1 MTVEEFKGLLNEW
14 TSHSWLHNQDFRCD
28 GPTIGNNVIIYAG
41 AMILGDISIG
51 DNCIIGANSVVT
63 KSCPPNSILVGTPAK
78 IVGINE

>member
-1 MTVEEFKGLLNEW
+1 
-14 TSHSWLHNQDFRCD
+14 
-28 GPTIGNNVIIYAG
+28 
-41 AMILGDISIG
+41 MILGDISIG